1 MSAPTK
7 LRPADIKID
16 YEKQTLTI
24 FGIQYSAAMFA
35 HFAESKTMVG
45 WHKVR
50 SREGGVLRILTV
62 PKDMQDTFDVIAGLK

>member
-1 MSAPTK
+1 MSAQTK
-7 LRPADIKID
+7 LKASDVKID

-35 HFAESKTMVG
+35 HFAESKEMIG

-50 SREGGVLRILTV
+50 SRKDGVLRIHTV
-62 PKDMQDTFDVIAGLK
+62 SKDIQETFDVIAGLK